1 MGDPADSTR
10 QGEDDGEHAG
20 RNADGLEDD
29 ARVEVHVR
37 VQVALGEVRIV
48 EGDLFQLHGQI
59 QLRIVDAQLAQNLV
73 AGLFH
78 DLGARIEVLVDAMAE
93 AHQLERIVLV
103 LGLGQ
108 ELLDVRHVAD
118 FVQHG
123 EYGFV
128 RATVCRSPK
137 GGDTGG
143 DTGERVG
150 TGGAS
155 QAHGGSRSVLLMIG
169 MQDEDA
175 IHGLGQHRADRFD
188 LARGVEHHVQEVFRV
203 AQVVAR
209 IHQRLTD
216 RVLVNHRGDGRHLG
230 DQAHGG
236 NFAVVRIVDVQ
247 GVVVERRKGA
257 DNATHDGHG
266 VGVTT
271 ETIEEGLQLLVNHG
285 VVLHGAD
292 ELCLLLGGRQF
303 AVQQQV
309 AGFQVVGFFRQLLD
323 RVAAMQ
329 QDALVAIDVGDL
341 GLARGGRHEA
351 GIEGEVTRGGQA
363 SHVYYIRPY
372 GTG

>member
-1 MGDPADSTR
+1 M
-10 QGEDDGEHAG
+10 
-20 RNADGLEDD
+20 
-29 ARVEVHVR
+29 RV
-37 VQVALGEVRIV
+37 I
-48 EGDLFQLHGQI
+48 
-59 QLRIVDAQLAQNLV
+59 DAQLAQNLV
-73 AGLFH
+73 AGLLH
-78 DLGARIEVLVDAMAE
+78 DLGARVEVLVDAMSE

-108 ELLDVRHVAD
+108 ELLDVRYVANL
-118 FVQHG
+118 VQHG

-128 RATVCRSPK
+128 RTAVSRSPQ
-137 GGDTGG
+137 GGDTGRDAG
-143 DTGERVG
+143 KRVG
-150 TGGAS
+150 AGGAC
-155 QAHGGSRSVLLMIG
+155 QTHGGGGGVLLMVG
-169 MQDEDA
+169 VQDEDA
-175 IHGLGQHRADRFD
+175 IHCLGQHRADRFD

-209 IHQRLTD
+209 VHQRLTD
-216 RVLVNHRGDGRHLG
+216 RVLVNHRGDGWHLG
-230 DQAHGG
+230 DQAHRG
-236 NFAVVRIVDVQ
+236 NLAVVRVVDVQ
-247 GVVVERRKGA
+247 RIVVEGRKRA

-292 ELCLLLGGRQF
+292 ELCLLFGGRQF
-303 AVQQQV
+303 PVQQEI
-309 AGFQVVGFFRQLLD
+309 AGFQIVGFLCQLLD
-323 RVAAMQ
+323 RIAAMQ

-363 SHVYYIRPY
+363 SYVNYIRPY